1 MLYIEQSEKSV
12 QEVVD
17 KIQEVVSNYK
27 FGVLH
32 IHNINKTLNSKGFD
46 FKNECQVLDVCN
58 PTVASTFLGEDM
70 SLSAIMQYKISVYSE
85 NGETIIATNLVGQ
98 LVDNMILI

>member
-1 MLYIEQSEKSV
+1 
-12 QEVVD
+12 
-17 KIQEVVSNYK
+17 
-27 FGVLH
+27 
-32 IHNINKTLNSKGFD
+32 
-46 FKNECQVLDVCN
+46 
-58 PTVASTFLGEDM
+58 M